1 MASSH
6 IKATPCPNL
15 SQKVRIVAKIRGFT
29 DQESKFLNG
38 DSAPWISV
46 HKRKGDDGSS
56 EKVTIAFENQS
67 TRDAYEMDY
76 CYEQNED
83 NGLVFSREVKPLIS
97 KVFDG
102 QNVTIIAYGAR
113 GSGKTYTIQGTKEKP
128 GLAALAI
135 AEVLSMVKDNEKSVA
150 ISFYEVFRD
159 HVYDLLDPMHPE
171 VQVLED
177 AQGKI
182 KLKGLSQ
189 AFVKSI
195 SEFHKLYFNEC
206 SLHQA
211 KMPFELPRKSHKGVI
226 VHILCNNESSNTKL
240 LGKINF
246 VDLAGYEDARRK
258 SFEGLNLV
266 ESSRFNKS
274 LYALLNVI
282 YAINAN
288 ETRVPYRESKLTR
301 MLQNSF
307 GGANHVLMLTCL
319 NPLFCQDTICTTS
332 LASRS
337 YQGTN
342 RFFTSSMKKS
352 KASAKRVALSSL
364 PKGKLG
370 SVSTSAKKPTS
381 SRAHFSEKNISH
393 LIKGRKLCDEGNNL
407 SSSMQTQSRSNIA
420 SVMQSRFLSDIG
432 SAIVPYLQKRYNHSL
447 QENSISDDVSA
458 SLPKS
463 EENPISDTFSA
474 MLPITEE
481 TSLVNAV
488 EDTKPIEEKDV
499 SLYSETNQSEVT
511 STVGGTMKALTYL
524 EDGYKGKENKS
535 LPINEGESPPLSA
548 RLRELSNNLKSLYT
562 STPLHIKI
570 PHETHAP
577 FDNLVVSDIV
587 EPKTPVNEQNLIVK
601 DKWEVVNCPLG
612 AFSAQNSGFKHSL
625 VQDYL
630 KFLNSA
636 SKEELKG
643 IRGIGEK
650 RASYIL
656 ECREESPEPFK
667 DLDDLKNIGLSAK
680 QIKGMMKKVAGDLFA

>member
-1 MASSH
+1 
-6 IKATPCPNL
+6 
-15 SQKVRIVAKIRGFT
+15 
-29 DQESKFLNG
+29 
-38 DSAPWISV
+38 
-46 HKRKGDDGSS
+46 
-56 EKVTIAFENQS
+56 
-67 TRDAYEMDY
+67 
-76 CYEQNED
+76 
-83 NGLVFSREVKPLIS
+83 
-97 KVFDG
+97 
-102 QNVTIIAYGAR
+102 
-113 GSGKTYTIQGTKEKP
+113 
-128 GLAALAI
+128 
-135 AEVLSMVKDNEKSVA
+135 
-150 ISFYEVFRD
+150 
-159 HVYDLLDPMHPE
+159 
-171 VQVLED
+171 
-177 AQGKI
+177 
-182 KLKGLSQ
+182 
-189 AFVKSI
+189 
-195 SEFHKLYFNEC
+195 
-206 SLHQA
+206 
-211 KMPFELPRKSHKGVI
+211 MPFELPRKSHKGVI

-288 ETRVPYRESKLTR
+288 ETHVPYRESKLTR

-337 YQGTN
+337 CQGTN

-370 SVSTSAKKPTS
+370 SVSTTAKKPTS

-393 LIKGRKLCDEGNNL
+393 LIKGRKLFDEGNNL
-407 SSSMQTQSRSNIA
+407 SSSMQTKSRSNIA
-420 SVMQSRFLSDIG
+420 SVMQTRFLSDIG
-432 SAIVPYLQKRYNHSL
+432 SAIVPYLQEE
-447 QENSISDDVSA
+447 ENSISDDVSA

-463 EENPISDTFSA
+463 EEKPISYAFSA

-499 SLYSETNQSEVT
+499 SLYSESNQSEVT
-511 STVGGTMKALTYL
+511 STIDGTMKALTYL
-524 EDGYKGKENKS
+524 EDGYNKGKENKS
-535 LPINEGESPPLSA
+535 LPMNEGESPPLSA

-570 PHETHAP
+570 PQETHTS
-577 FDNLVVSDIV
+577 FDNLVVSTDIV

-601 DKWEVVNCPLG
+601 DKWEVVNCPSG
-612 AFSAQNSGFKHSL
+612 TFSAHNSGFKHSL

>member
-1 MASSH
+1 MASSDV
-6 IKATPCPNL
+6 KPTPCSNL
-15 SQKVRIVAKIRGFT
+15 SQKVRIVARIRGFT
-29 DQESKFLNG
+29 DQESKSLNG
-38 DSAPWISV
+38 DSVRWISV
-46 HKRKGDDGSS
+46 HKHKGDDGSS

-67 TRDAYEMDY
+67 ASHRDVYKMDY

-83 NGLVFSREVKPLIS
+83 NGLVFSREIKPLIS

-113 GSGKTYTIQGTKEKP
+113 GSGKTYTIQGTEEKP

-135 AEVLSMVKDNEKSVA
+135 AEVLSMIEGNEKSVA
-150 ISFYEVFRD
+150 ISLYEVIQD
-159 HVYDLLDPMHPE
+159 HVYDLLDPTHLE
-171 VQVLED
+171 VRILED
-177 AQGKI
+177 AQGRI
-182 KLKGLSQ
+182 KLKGLSK

-206 SLHQA
+206 SSHQA
-211 KMPFELPRKSHKGVI
+211 KMPFELPRKSHRGVI
-226 VHILCNNESSNTKL
+226 VHILYNNGSSTTKL

-246 VDLAGYEDARRK
+246 VDLSGYEDARRK
-258 SFEGLNLV
+258 SFEGLILV

-307 GGANHVLMLTCL
+307 GGTNHVLMLTCL
-319 NPLFCQDTICTTS
+319 NPLFCQDSICTTN

-337 YQGTN
+337 CQGAN
-342 RFFTSSMKKS
+342 RFFTSSTKKP
-352 KASAKRVALSSL
+352 KASAKRVVLSSL
-364 PKGKLG
+364 PKGNLG
-370 SVSTSAKKPTS
+370 SVSASAKKPTS
-381 SRAHFSEKNISH
+381 TRPHFSEKNTSH
-393 LIKGRKLCDEGNNL
+393 LIKGRKLYDEGNNL
-407 SSSMQTQSRSNIA
+407 SSSMQAESRSNIA

-432 SAIVPYLQKRYNHSL
+432 APSVPYLQ
-447 QENSISDDVSA
+447 EEETSISDDVSA

-463 EENPISDTFSA
+463 EEKPISDAFSA

-488 EDTKPIEEKDV
+488 EDTKPIEEKHV
-499 SLYSETNQSEVT
+499 SLYSESNQSEVT
-511 STVGGTMKALTYL
+511 SNIDGNMKALTYL
-524 EDGYKGKENKS
+524 EDGYNKEKENKS
-535 LPINEGESPPLSA
+535 LPMNEGESPPLSA

-570 PHETHAP
+570 PHETHTP
-577 FDNLVVSDIV
+577 FDSLVVSADIV
-587 EPKTPVNEQNLIVK
+587 EPKTPVTEQNLIVN
-601 DKWEVVNCPLG
+601 KWEVAHCPSG
-612 AFSAQNSGFKHSL
+612 SFSARRSGFKHSL

-643 IRGIGEK
+643 LRGIGEK
-650 RASYIL
+650 RANYIL
-656 ECREESPEPFK
+656 ERREESPEPFK
-667 DLDDLKNIGLSAK
+667 DLDDLKDIGLSAK
-680 QIKGMMKKVAGDLFA
+680 QIKGMMKKLAGDLFS